1 MWGKGATELMSVNFL
16 SGDVGG
22 GKLLASCLRIFA
34 TEITCQH
41 KHGGQFFD
49 HSLIASLKFD

>member
-1 MWGKGATELMSVNFL
+1 MWREGATELLSLLTFLMEILEVVNFWPL
-16 SGDVGG
+16 THE
-22 GKLLASCLRIFA
+22 LFA

-49 HSLIASLKFD
+49 HELQV